1 MSETR
6 RIDDKGRVT
15 LPKDVR
21 RSLGLEPGQEVR
33 LSVEG
38 GSVVVR
44 PKVSRE
50 EFVEEMVG
58 CVNEE
63 TRREDAEKV
72 DPFDPL
78 GLDDPLDAGDDEDD
92 V

>member
-15 LPKDVR
+15 LPEDVR

-33 LSVEG
+33 LSVEDG
-38 GSVVVR
+38 TVVVR
-44 PKVSRE
+44 PKIPRD
-50 EFVEEMVG
+50 EFVDEMVG
-58 CVNEE
+58 CVNED
-63 TRREDAEKV
+63 TRREDAEEV

-78 GLDDPLDAGDDEDD
+78 GLDDPIEAGGDDA
-92 V
+92 

>member
-6 RIDDKGRVT
+6 RLDEKGRLT
-15 LPKDVR
+15 LPKELR
-21 RSLGLEPGQEVR
+21 ESLGLEPGQEVR

-38 GSVVVR
+38 GGVVVR
-44 PKVSRE
+44 PRVSRE
-50 EFVEEMVG
+50 EFAEEMVG

-63 TRREDAEKV
+63 TRRDDAEDV

-78 GLDDPLDAGDDEDD
+78 GLEDPLDVNG
-92 V
+92 